1 MYLNGLLNTKSD
13 IAEASQSAEAGLK
26 QLKVKN
32 ASDLIL
38 QKLKLNAEALSQAR
52 PELTPI
58 VSKLTYVK
66 GLPKED
72 SILDAAA
79 VLSDKKGKGRNL
91 REAVQKTARRKA
103 VKTPAAQALVDA
115 PVASTGLAR
124 TAPAPVPT
132 QAGVEQVQARRVLT
146 TPMMDRLKLAQGG
159 QAGAVAMPETAGYA
173 QTPNQ
178 WQTTGGQTPRA
189 GAASPL
195 VPDGSGK
202 TLNDIINKKFSPEE
216 ELKYVEE
223 AEAKVAAVKASKES
237 AEAAKNA
244 TIKTPTGDVTFVD
257 GKPVKGVNKLKQAA
271 RNRAKQIGRS
281 KTKMRL
287 ATTKGNQWL
296 ERLVGKRMAPV
307 AKVAGG
313 IAMVAPM
320 VADTA
325 MDIYSEN
332 RDARFQQQ
340 MMEVQNSGTA
350 ESKYNEMLMALLMGQ
365 NPQAPGDGLDPTV
378 IAQAMGGNPQSQLA
392 QGEYLLQ

>member
-1 MYLNGLLNTKSD
+1 LG
-13 IAEASQSAEAGLK
+13 
-26 QLKVKN
+26 
-32 ASDLIL
+32 
-38 QKLKLNAEALSQAR
+38 
-52 PELTPI
+52 
-58 VSKLTYVK
+58 
-66 GLPKED
+66 
-72 SILDAAA
+72 
-79 VLSDKKGKGRNL
+79 
-91 REAVQKTARRKA
+91 EAVQKTARRKA

-124 TAPAPVPT
+124 IAPAAAPA

-178 WQTTGGQTPRA
+178 WQTTGGQAPRA
-189 GAASPL
+189 GAASPIE
-195 VPDGSGK
+195 PDGSGSV
-202 TLNDIINKKFSPEE
+202 LNQV
-216 ELKYVEE
+216 VEE
-223 AEAKVAAVKASKES
+223 QKAAKKAGGTAAAKAASTTEKMSPLPEPNRKNFPKGKTGNMKWKRAAVKARR
-237 AEAAKNA
+237 
-244 TIKTPTGDVTFVD
+244 T
-257 GKPVKGVNKLKQAA
+257 
-271 RNRAKQIGRS
+271 
-281 KTKMRL
+281 
-287 ATTKGNQWL
+287 GNQWL

-307 AKVAGG
+307 AKIAGG
-313 IAMVAPM
+313 VALVAPM

-325 MDIYSEN
+325 LDIYSEN

-340 MMEVQNSGTA
+340 MMEVQGSGTA